1 MLTILYFDATIK
13 YNFDGKDR
21 VVTEKEF
28 EETKKQVLSA
38 AAFLAIIGGAVL
50 YGYDIISAGWTI
62 PVILLLYA
70 ILGGGFY
77 HVIEQKRDTDD
88 DFDLPGFG
96 EPVWQ
101 SDKGV
106 PINFSYTDAS
116 GKKTKRR
123 IALHKIFK
131 DSKTR
136 FYFQGYCQLRK
147 AERTFV
153 SDKIKD
159 LHDDNGEIIDLPQF
173 INNLTGYAAFG
184 SAEVRAVKEKDK
196 KIK

>member
-1 MLTILYFDATIK
+1 M
-13 YNFDGKDR
+13 
-21 VVTEKEF
+21 TEKEL
-28 EETKKQVLSA
+28 EGLKKNTQSA
-38 AAFLAIIGGAVL
+38 AIFLGILGGAAL
-50 YGYDIISAGWTI
+50 YGYDIISAAWTI
-62 PVILLLYA
+62 PVILLLSG
-70 ILGGGFY
+70 ILIAVFHGI
-77 HVIEQKRDTDD
+77 IEKNQDTDD

-101 SDKGV
+101 SDKGIPV
-106 PINFSYTDAS
+106 NFSYTDAS
-116 GKKTKRR
+116 GKKTNRR
-123 IALHKIFK
+123 IVLHKIFK

-173 INNLTGYAAFG
+173 INDLTGYDAFG

>member
-1 MLTILYFDATIK
+1 MTRHFPSRAKTASW
-13 YNFDGKDR
+13 
-21 VVTEKEF
+21 
-28 EETKKQVLSA
+28 SA

-50 YGYDIISAGWTI
+50 YGYAIISAGWTI

-77 HVIEQKRDTDD
+77 YVIEQKRDTDD

-101 SDKGV
+101 SDKGIPV
-106 PINFSYTDAS
+106 NFSYTDAS

-131 DSKTR
+131 DGKTR

-159 LHDDNGEIIDLPQF
+159 LHDDNGELIDLPQF
-173 INNLTGYAAFG
+173 INGLTGYDAFG
-184 SAEVRAVKEKDK
+184 SAEVRAVKDKNKEK
-196 KIK
+196 

>member
-1 MLTILYFDATIK
+1 M
-13 YNFDGKDR
+13 
-21 VVTEKEF
+21 TEKEF

-123 IALHKIFK
+123 IVLHKIFK
-131 DSKTR
+131 DGKTR

-173 INNLTGYAAFG
+173 INNLTGYDAFG
-184 SAEVRAVKEKDK
+184 SAEVKPVKGKRK
-196 KIK
+196 K

>member
-1 MLTILYFDATIK
+1 M
-13 YNFDGKDR
+13 
-21 VVTEKEF
+21 TEKEF

-77 HVIEQKRDTDD
+77 HAIEQKRDTDD

-101 SDKGV
+101 SDKGIPV
-106 PINFSYTDAS
+106 NFSYTDAS

-123 IALHKIFK
+123 IVLHKIFK
-131 DSKTR
+131 DGKTR

-173 INNLTGYAAFG
+173 INDLTGYDAFG
-184 SAEVRAVKEKDK
+184 SAEVRTVKENNK
-196 KIK
+196 KEK